1 MAKHNEIGATGELVA
16 TEYLESK
23 GHGILDRNFR
33 RPYGEIDIVSRGTD
47 GNIHFVEVKSVSHGT
62 ATNSGVGEHF
72 RPEENV
78 HPKKME
84 RLMRVIQTYLLYK
97 NIESDWQF
105 DVIAVYLDEKT
116 KTAKVRYL
124 ENIVLGS

>member
-1 MAKHNEIGATGELVA
+1 MAKHNEIGRVGEKVA
-16 TEYLESK
+16 GEYLASK
-23 GHGILDRNFR
+23 GHTVLSRNYTK
-33 RPYGEIDIVSRGTD
+33 PYGEIDIVSEKGTVV
-47 GNIHFVEVKSVSHGT
+47 HFVEVKSVSWETGT
-62 ATNSGVGEHF
+62 QTSTTDY

-78 HPKKME
+78 HPAKVKRMI
-84 RLMRVIQTYLLYK
+84 RVIDTYIREN

-124 ENIVLGS
+124 ENVVLGS